1 MRYITLFVWLF
12 LSGAAFAQSF
22 PALTG
27 RVVDNAQML
36 DPITRTALERKLQA
50 YEDKS
55 TDQVVIAT
63 INSLDGY
70 EISDYAN
77 RLFRHWQLG
86 QKGKN
91 NGVLLLIAKED
102 RKVRIEVGRGLEGNL
117 TDALSKYIIQGAIVP
132 KFRAGDPSGGV
143 SLATDNIIS
152 VLSGDAEE
160 LKRRSVRPEKQEEFD
175 VTALIPVII
184 FIIIVLIMMR
194 NMKSAHLRR
203 NNPYAPSNNWVVLP
217 APTIGWGDGGGFS
230 GGGGGFG
237 GGGGDSGGG
246 GASGSW

>member
-1 MRYITLFVWLF
+1 MRFLILTAWLF
-12 LSGAAFAQSF
+12 ISITANAQTF

-27 RVVDNAQML
+27 RVIDNAQMI
-36 DPITRTALERKLQA
+36 DPITRTALEQKLQT
-50 YEDKS
+50 YYLKS

-63 INSLDGY
+63 INSLEGY
-70 EISDYAN
+70 EMADYAN

-91 NGVLLLIAKED
+91 NGVLLLISKGD
-102 RKVRIEVGRGLEGNL
+102 RKVRIEVGRGLEGIL

-132 KFRAGDPSGGV
+132 KFKAGDPSAGI
-143 SLATDNIIS
+143 SLAIDSIIS

-160 LKRRSVRPEKQEEFD
+160 LKRRSVRPDKSDEFD
-175 VTALIPVII
+175 ITTLIPIII
-184 FIIIVLIMMR
+184 FIIIVIIMLR

-217 APTIGWGDGGGFS
+217 TPSSNWGGGGFS
-230 GGGGGFG
+230 SGDSGFS